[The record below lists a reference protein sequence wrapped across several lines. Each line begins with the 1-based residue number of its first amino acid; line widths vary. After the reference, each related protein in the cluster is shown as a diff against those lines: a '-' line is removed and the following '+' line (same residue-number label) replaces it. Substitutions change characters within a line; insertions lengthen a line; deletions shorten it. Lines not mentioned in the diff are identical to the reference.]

1 MHDDNC
7 YRPIFLMKALCVKRK
22 VSNFSGG
29 KGGALYPLCSFILL
43 LQIFRHAERFP
54 II

>member
-22 VSNFSGG
+22 VSYFSGVN
-29 KGGALYPLCSFILL
+29 GGAWYPLCSFILL
-43 LQIFRHAERFP
+43 LQILRHTERFP
-54 II
+54 VI